1 MLSSRYSLH
10 NNNTGWIKVNEWKK
24 FYHVTFIMYQ
34 RKSEEAT
41 FISDKLYFRTKI
53 ITRNRRTL
61 YSDKRVNNP
70 QRRYSNS
77 KCVFAADNRIE
88 KHVNEKLVELK
99 GEMDRSTITVQVFNT
114 QIIMDRTIRLRISKY
129 LEFNN
134 NINKQDLIDVY
145 RIFHSTVSAYAFFSS
160 VYSTYKTLAIF
171 CALKQT
177 STNLKGLKS
186 YTAYCLIHWNQTG
199 NHNRKIT

>member
-1 MLSSRYSLH
+1 M
-10 NNNTGWIKVNEWKK
+10 N
-24 FYHVTFIMYQ
+24 
-34 RKSEEAT
+34 A
-41 FISDKLYFRTKI
+41 KLI
-53 ITRNRRTL
+53 
-61 YSDKRVNNP
+61 
-70 QRRYSNS
+70 
-77 KCVFAADNRIE
+77 
-88 KHVNEKLVELK
+88 ELK

-114 QIIMDRTIRLRISKY
+114 QITMDRAIRLRISKY

-134 NINKQDLIDVY
+134 INKQDLINTY

-160 VYSTYKTLAIF
+160 MYSTYKTQAIF
-171 CALKQT
+171 CTLKQT